1 MCTRFYVEAD
11 ADEIRDIVSD
21 VQSSQL
27 SDKFNHA
34 GYAVLTSGEIRPT
47 NVVPVIAPGK
57 NGMRAAF
64 PMRWGFQIPNRS
76 LVVNARA
83 ETAAERPTFK
93 EAWEKHRCIIPAS
106 WYFEWE
112 HLIGNASQKKTGDK
126 YMIQPKGSEITWLAG
141 LYRIEE
147 MSGIQVPVFTV
158 LTREPS
164 EEIRFIHDRM
174 PVILQ
179 GEAVEKWIKPDSKP
193 DEIIKDAM
201 TDMVFEKIIA

>member
-64 PMRWGFQIPNRS
+64 PMRWGFQIPGRS
-76 LVVNARA
+76 LVVNARV
-83 ETAAERPTFK
+83 ETAAEKPTFK

-106 WYFEWE
+106 WYFSTNPEGLTIIRQAGVCFNILNISFR
-112 HLIGNASQKKTGDK
+112 HQFLSTKDVLDYLI
-126 YMIQPKGSEITWLAG
+126 L
-141 LYRIEE
+141 
-147 MSGIQVPVFTV
+147 
-158 LTREPS
+158 LTR
-164 EEIRFIHDRM
+164 RN
-174 PVILQ
+174 
-179 GEAVEKWIKPDSKP
+179 
-193 DEIIKDAM
+193 
-201 TDMVFEKIIA
+201 KIC

>member
-27 SDKFNHA
+27 SVKFNHA

-64 PMRWGFQIPNRS
+64 PMRWGFKIPGRS
-76 LVVNARA
+76 LVVNARV
-83 ETAAERPTFK
+83 ETAAEKPTFK

-126 YMIQPKGSEITWLAG
+126 YMIQPRGSTMTWLAG
-141 LYRIEE
+141 LYRIED
-147 MSGIQVPVFTV
+147 GLPVFTV
-158 LTREPS
+158 LTKEPT
-164 EEIRFIHDRM
+164 EELRRIHDRM
-174 PVILQ
+174 PLIFPKNLIDDWIRPDTKPEQILPYALN
-179 GEAVEKWIKPDSKP
+179 EMIAEKA
-193 DEIIKDAM
+193 E
-201 TDMVFEKIIA
+201 